1 MTIKS
6 LGNPFD
12 GDQTLIHSKQCGCP
26 ECKAPG
32 TNAVSMERR
41 APAPTYTALDD
52 SLASSGDSEEILDR
66 AIESAVV
73 RSVFG
78 HNDHSRRSF
87 MKMMGAGSA
96 AALLGSVFPMDKAKA
111 AVKESMGKLE
121 KTKLNIGF
129 VPITCATPIIM
140 ASPLGFL

>member
-12 GDQTLIHSKQCGCP
+12 GDRALTHSKQCGCT
-26 ECKAPG
+26 ECKSTGA
-32 TNAVSMERR
+32 R
-41 APAPTYTALDD
+41 ADVDVRSPILTDRAQQDLVADG
-52 SLASSGDSEEILDR
+52 GDSEAMLDR

-87 MKMMGAGSA
+87 MKMIGRPASA
-96 AALLGSVFPMDKAKA
+96 AALIASVFPMEKAKA
-111 AVKESMGKLE
+111 AVKESMGKL
-121 KTKLNIGF
+121 
-129 VPITCATPIIM
+129 
-140 ASPLGFL
+140 